1 MDIKDIKELMS
12 MSMEDIKRMEMNKNT
27 TIALN
32 GVPVDLVD
40 KMKDLV
46 DKERIEAEHQIFTA
60 LAVPAGKFKTEK
72 SNIPT
77 DWTPTQFEEERIK
90 EYPLS
95 AYSTTE
101 LKKELRRR
109 NGK

>member
-1 MDIKDIKELMS
+1 MDIKDIRELME
-12 MSMEDIKRMEMNKNT
+12 MSTEDMKKIEMNKNT
-27 TIALN
+27 VVALN
-32 GVPVDLVD
+32 GVPVNLVD
-40 KMKDLV
+40 EMKGLS
-46 DKERIEAEHQIFTA
+46 DKERIAMEHQLFSA
-60 LAVPAGKFKTEK
+60 LAVPAGEFKTEK
-72 SNIPT
+72 WNMPT

-109 NGK
+109 KGK